1 MILSVAAMK
10 ALEEKAFADGV
21 PADVLMEEAGA
32 QIACAVRQFFP
43 APGVCVAVFGK
54 GNNGGDALVAARH
67 LADCGWDVRLVPAF
81 LDEEWSPTVQRKFSD
96 AAGCHRRTAL
106 ALQHTTGRPLVV
118 LDGLLGIG
126 ADGPLRDPIH
136 ALTRS
141 INHLRQTAGA
151 HVFAL
156 DLPTGLN
163 GDTGRASADCIV
175 ADTTLTIGFAKHGLI
190 ADSAT
195 SFVGRLCVLPLR
207 ELSARAGRETCDAT
221 IATPAELA
229 HLLPRRGFNTHKG
242 ETGRLAI
249 VAGSAPYMGAAILC
263 ASGALRAGAGMVTLY
278 VPNEILQSIATRLPA
293 EIMLQPTFAL
303 PDNLLKKHD
312 VIAIGPGLG
321 MEQRGDIS
329 RFVAECPLPMV
340 VDADAINAIA
350 GSPDGLLRAPGP
362 RILTPHP
369 GEMARIDPESA
380 NRSRLET
387 VEVFTSRFPCT
398 LLLKGARTIV
408 GEAGMPA
415 SFNTTGTPGM
425 AKGGNGDVLTGVIAA
440 LVGQRVKPYD
450 AARLGAWLCGRA
462 SEIAISHGCET
473 EETLSPSRALDFLSA
488 AFSDLRGRCF

>member
-1 MILSVAAMK
+1 MK
-10 ALEEKAFADGV
+10 HLEEKAFADGV
-21 PADVLMEEAGA
+21 PADVLMEEAGE
-32 QIACAVRQFFP
+32 QIASAVRQFFP
-43 APGVCVAVFGK
+43 SPGVCVAVFGK

-67 LADCGWDVRLVPAF
+67 LADSGWEVLLIPAF
-81 LDEEWSPTVQRKFSD
+81 GDDEWSPTVQRKFTD
-96 AAGCHRRTAL
+96 AAGCHRRTAH
-106 ALQHTTGRPLVV
+106 ALQHTVGRPLVV

-126 ADGPLRDPIH
+126 ADGPLREPIDT
-136 ALTRS
+136 LTRS
-141 INHLRQTAGA
+141 INRLRQTAGA

-163 GDTGRASADCIV
+163 GDTGKAGADCII
-175 ADTTLTIGFAKHGLI
+175 ADTTLTIGFVKQGLL

-195 SFVGRLCVLPLR
+195 SFVGRLCVLPLS
-207 ELSARAGRETCDAT
+207 ELSARAERESGDAI

-242 ETGRLAI
+242 ETGRIAI

-263 ASGALRAGAGMVTLY
+263 ATGALRAGGGMVTLY

-293 EIMLQPTFAL
+293 EIMLQPSYAL

-312 VIAIGPGLG
+312 VVAIGPGLG
-321 MEQRGDIS
+321 LEQRGDIV
-329 RFVAECPLPMV
+329 RFVAECPLPMI
-340 VDADAINAIA
+340 VDADGINAIA
-350 GSPDGLLRAPGP
+350 GNPDGLLRAPGP

-380 NRSRLET
+380 NRSRIET
-387 VEVFTSRFPCT
+387 VGAFTSRFPCT

-408 GEAGMPA
+408 GGAGMPA
-415 SFNTTGTPGM
+415 SFNTSGTPGM

-462 SEIAISHGCET
+462 SEIAISHGGET
-473 EETLSPSRALDFLSA
+473 EETLSPSRSLDFLSA
-488 AFSDLRGRCF
+488 AFRDLRGQCF

>member
-1 MILSVAAMK
+1 MILTVREMK
-10 ALEEKAFADGV
+10 SLEEKAFADGV
-21 PADVLMEEAGA
+21 VADVLMEEAGA

-43 APGVCVAVFGK
+43 TSGVCVAVFGK

-67 LADCGWDVRLVPAF
+67 LADAGWEVLLIPAF
-81 LDEEWSPTVQRKFSD
+81 SDDEWSPTVRRKFTD
-96 AAGCHRRTAL
+96 AAGCHRRTVL
-106 ALQHTTGRPLVV
+106 ALEHTTGRPLVV

-126 ADGPLRDPIH
+126 ADGPLRDPIDT
-136 ALTRS
+136 LTRS
-141 INHLRQTAGA
+141 INQLRKTAGA

-163 GDTGRASADCIV
+163 GGTGKAGADCII

-190 ADSAT
+190 ADSAA

-207 ELSARAGRETCDAT
+207 ELSARAHESGGETM
-221 IATPAELA
+221 ATPAELA

-242 ETGRLAI
+242 ETGRIAI

-278 VPNEILQSIATRLPA
+278 VPAEILQSIATRLPP

-303 PDNLLKKHD
+303 PENLLKKHD
-312 VIAIGPGLG
+312 VVAIGPGLG
-321 MEQRGDIS
+321 LEQRADIS
-329 RFVAECPLPMV
+329 RFVAECSLPMV

-350 GSPDGLLRAPGP
+350 DNPDCLLRAPGP

-380 NRSRLET
+380 NRSRVET
-387 VEVFTSRFPCT
+387 VKAFTDRFPCT

-408 GEAGMPA
+408 GGAGMPA

-440 LVGQRVKPYD
+440 LVGQRMKPYD

-462 SEIAISHGCET
+462 SEIAISHGGET
-473 EETLSPSRALDFLSA
+473 EETLSPSRSLEFLSS
-488 AFSDLRGRCF
+488 AFRDLRGRCF